1 MNSPTPTSKRA
12 GGRTVSAA
20 GPWWWPT
27 DAGFTAITAL
37 WNYCLMSDSSPSP
50 SQTRWALIGASD
62 IAATRIIPAIR
73 THGGRIS
80 VVQSG
85 SADWA
90 AEYAQRHD
98 IDKWTT
104 SVEEAVSWADVDA
117 VYVSSYN
124 AMHHE
129 QVMAAAKAGKHVL
142 AEKPLA
148 LSVDDAKAMVAA
160 CEAAGL
166 VMATNHHLPSSPV
179 HIAMKEIVASGEI
192 GRVRAIHVSHAVGL
206 PDHLRGWRVND
217 PVGGGVVLDVFIHD
231 MAAVA
236 AIIGGQ
242 AQTVRALART
252 GSDVPA
258 APDSVMTVVEWSGD
272 VIVQTHDAYDNY
284 DLPTSLD
291 ILGDQGAVSSVMSMT
306 GDPVGDVTIHHGT
319 VATPVVI
326 PDRTDLYLS
335 TIRAFDD
342 AIHRG
347 VQPRV
352 TGLDGVRSLAA
363 AMAALE
369 ALQTGCAAQV
379 EQIP

>member
-1 MNSPTPTSKRA
+1 
-12 GGRTVSAA
+12 
-20 GPWWWPT
+20 
-27 DAGFTAITAL
+27 
-37 WNYCLMSDSSPSP
+37 MSDSRSSPS
-50 SQTRWALIGASD
+50 STRWALIGASD

-85 SADWA
+85 TAEWA
-90 AEYAQRHD
+90 TEYAERHD
-98 IDKWTT
+98 IDSWTT
-104 SVEEAVSWADVDA
+104 SVEEAVSRADVDA

-124 AMHHE
+124 AMHHN
-129 QVMAAAKAGKHVL
+129 QVIAAAQAGKHVL

-148 LSVDDAKAMVAA
+148 LSVDDAKAMVDA
-160 CEAAGL
+160 CQTAGV

-179 HIAMKEIVASGEI
+179 HMAMKEIVASGEI
-192 GRVRAIHVSHAVGL
+192 GTVRAIHVSHAVGL
-206 PDHLRGWRVND
+206 PDHLRGWRVDD

-242 AQTVRALART
+242 AQTVRAAARR
-252 GSDVPA
+252 GPDVPA
-258 APDSVMTVVEWSGD
+258 APDSVMTVVEWSD
-272 VIVQTHDAYDNY
+272 NVIVQTHDAYDNY

-291 ILGDQGAVSSVMSMT
+291 ILGDKGAIGSVMSMT
-306 GDPVGDVTIHHGT
+306 GDPVGDVTVYHGN
-319 VATPVVI
+319 VATPAAI
-326 PDRTDLYLS
+326 HDRTDLYLS
-335 TIRAFDD
+335 TIRAFDE
-342 AIHRG
+342 AIHHG
-347 VQPRV
+347 VPPRV

-379 EQIP
+379 EQIY

>member
-1 MNSPTPTSKRA
+1 MPD
-12 GGRTVSAA
+12 
-20 GPWWWPT
+20 T
-27 DAGFTAITAL
+27 D
-37 WNYCLMSDSSPSP
+37 PSP
-50 SQTRWALIGASD
+50 SGTRWALVGASD

-73 THGGRIS
+73 THGGRLG

-85 SADWA
+85 SEDWA
-90 AEYAQRHD
+90 TEYAHRHD
-98 IDKWTT
+98 INEWTT
-104 SVEEAVSWADVDA
+104 SVEEAVSRNDVDA

-124 AMHHE
+124 ERHHD
-129 QVMAAAKAGKHVL
+129 QVIAAARAGKHVL

-148 LSVDDAKAMVAA
+148 LSVDEAKAMVDA
-160 CEAAGL
+160 CEAAGV

-179 HIAMKEIVASGEI
+179 HMAMKEIVASGEI
-192 GRVRAIHVSHAVGL
+192 GTIRAIHVSHAVGL
-206 PDHLRGWRVND
+206 PDHLRGWRVDD

-242 AQTVRALART
+242 AQTVRAAART
-252 GSDVPA
+252 GPDVPL

-291 ILGDQGAVSSVMSMT
+291 ILGDQGAISSVNSMT
-306 GDPVGDVTIHHGT
+306 GDPVGEVTIHHGSIASPT
-319 VATPVVI
+319 LI

-335 TIRAFDD
+335 TIRAFDK
-342 AIHRG
+342 AIHTG
-347 VQPRV
+347 VEPRV

-363 AMAALE
+363 AVAAVESLR
-369 ALQTGCAAQV
+369 TGCRTQV
-379 EQIP
+379 EQID